1 MGVLR
6 AALELLARD
15 EGPVLEDYPTD
26 TEGPVDMTGWACP
39 VSFDTDEG
47 ETEQNDKSLADCV
60 RAENRK
66 LAPWHAL
73 AIERRGGTTVG
84 ASGKSVDDIVDF
96 LQQQMDGD
104 VSADDAPLI
113 KLAAEDLRAYYIEAA
128 TSQPG
133 PTTSQGLMDW
143 FFGETSAG
151 ALLLA
156 LQPKLAANEDKR
168 LQGLA
173 NFQLIPRPQ
182 MHRLEK
188 TAAD

>member
-1 MGVLR
+1 MLK
-6 AALELLARD
+6 AALELLAHE
-15 EGPVLEDYPTD
+15 EGPVLEDYPGD
-26 TEGPVDMTGWACP
+26 AEGPIDMTGWACP
-39 VSFDTDEG
+39 VSFHTDADEAEHG
-47 ETEQNDKSLADCV
+47 DKSLADYV

-84 ASGKSVDDIVDF
+84 ASGMSIDDVVDF

-104 VSADDAPLI
+104 VRADDAPLI

-156 LQPKLAANEDKR
+156 LQPKLAASEDKR

-182 MHRLEK
+182 MRRLEK
-188 TAAD
+188 AETN

>member
-1 MGVLR
+1 MNVLR
-6 AALELLARD
+6 AALALLARD
-15 EGPVLEDYPTD
+15 EGPVLEDYPVD
-26 TEGPVDMTGWACP
+26 AEGPVDMTGWACP
-39 VSFDTDEG
+39 VSFDREDEAG
-47 ETEQNDKSLADCV
+47 EETALSLPDLV

-73 AIERRGGTTVG
+73 AMEKRGGTTVG
-84 ASGKSVDDIVDF
+84 ASGMSMDELVNF
-96 LQQQMDGD
+96 LEQQMDGE
-104 VSADDAPLI
+104 VSVDDAALI
-113 KLAAEDLRAYYIEAA
+113 KLGAEDLRAYYIEAA

-156 LQPKLAANEDKR
+156 LQPKLAASDDPR

-182 MHRLEK
+182 MHRLQK
-188 TAAD
+188 TET